1 MKRCFTSLT
10 ALLCSAAILL
20 CCLPMQALAA
30 EFRMQT
36 AYEDILPDE
45 LTAQEEA
52 PAALAEPEAPE
63 AAEQLEPAA
72 DASAEPEAAP
82 EAPVVSVLSTGNK
95 SGDFTYSVLSDNT
108 AQITGY
114 AGTAENLIVPDKLD
128 GYTVTEIG
136 KLCFSGNITLVSL
149 KLPDTVT
156 RIGTRAFAYC
166 TNLASINYPLHL
178 ESAGDGYNGG
188 FLFDGTR
195 ISSITVACPFQNLLL
210 QIPDGCVVVNNQNCL
225 HCFQLSCF
233 YFRSCP
239 SPPIKAVISSMRS
252 SGNGGWHSGFM
263 AMDMSFMG
271 LSSAAMRLE
280 LSAPQRRQR

>member
-20 CCLPMQALAA
+20 CSLHMQALAA

-36 AYEDILPDE
+36 AYEDVLPDE
-45 LTAQEEA
+45 VTAQKEA
-52 PAALAEPEAPE
+52 PAAPAEPEAPE
-63 AAEQLEPAA
+63 AEKQPEEPT
-72 DASAEPEAAP
+72 
-82 EAPVVSVLSTGNK
+82 VSVLSTDNR

-114 AGTAENLIVPDKLD
+114 SGTAENLIVPDKLD

-156 RIGTRAFAYC
+156 AIGTRAFADC

-178 ESAGDGYNGG
+178 ESAGDYYNGG

-195 ISSITVACPFQNLLL
+195 ISSITVR
-210 QIPDGCVVVNNQNCL
+210 L
-225 HCFQLSCF
+225 HL
-233 YFRSCP
+233 RSVQESIVLISDKRLHTLRSNAAR
-239 SPPIKAVISSMRS
+239 SPA
-252 SGNGGWHSGFM
+252 
-263 AMDMSFMG
+263 
-271 LSSAAMRLE
+271 
-280 LSAPQRRQR
+280 

>member
-20 CCLPMQALAA
+20 CSLPMQALAA

-36 AYEDILPDE
+36 AYEDVFPDE
-45 LTAQEEA
+45 LTVQEEA

-63 AAEQLEPAA
+63 AEKQ
-72 DASAEPEAAP
+72 P
-82 EAPVVSVLSTGNK
+82 EAPPEGPAVSVLSTDNR
-95 SGDFTYSVLSDNT
+95 SGDFTYSVLPDNT

-114 AGTAENLIVPDKLD
+114 SGTAANLIVPDILD

-252 SGNGGWHSGFM
+252 SGKGGWHRGFM

-271 LSSAAMRLE
+271 LSSAATRLE

>member
-1 MKRCFTSLT
+1 
-10 ALLCSAAILL
+10 
-20 CCLPMQALAA
+20 
-30 EFRMQT
+30 MQT
-36 AYEDILPDE
+36 AYEDVLPDE

-52 PAALAEPEAPE
+52 PEAEKQLEAPPE
-63 AAEQLEPAA
+63 GPA
-72 DASAEPEAAP
+72 
-82 EAPVVSVLSTGNK
+82 VSVLSTDNR
-95 SGDFTYSVLSDNT
+95 SGDFTYSVLPDNT

-114 AGTAENLIVPDKLD
+114 SGTAANLIVPDILD

-225 HCFQLSCF
+225 HCFQRSCF

-271 LSSAAMRLE
+271 LSSAATRLE